1 MKGWIV
7 LEDFL
12 LLLGLLGFVG
22 SIGMRWV
29 LRKQPAV
36 PPVAAADAAGDWRDE
51 PLHTG
56 PASGRPRRK
65 RRCR

>member
-29 LRKQPAV
+29 LQKRPPAEPFV
-36 PPVAAADAAGDWRDE
+36 STREWRDD
-51 PLHTG
+51 PGHTG
-56 PASGRPRRK
+56 PVSGRPLRK